1 MGFLGWNIAE
11 IATLFA
17 STGAFVVALYFLRKT
32 RRRVPVAAMY
42 LWTRVLPSKRTAAL
56 LGRLT
61 NLLSLILALLVLAA
75 LAFALGDPTFATERA
90 GTATIFAID
99 TTASMGATDET
110 PTRLA
115 YAVGIVRR
123 ELDDFGIA
131 DEGMIVKTRGRAIP
145 ITPWSKHRTT
155 LLDALGEFGGE
166 APLAPATEAADHDA
180 LARFAL
186 DAARGHERARLV
198 FISDTALTP
207 SEALVSALAEAHV
220 TIETRGVGTKA
231 ENLGV
236 THFSARRYPLDRARA
251 EVLVTWRNPTPEM
264 RKARA
269 LIFGDGEPIDVHEI
283 ELPAGE
289 STSRFLTDLSGV
301 DRTLSVTL
309 EPTDGKP
316 DFLPSDDHA
325 DTPLPPRARPR
336 ILTVTRG
343 NRYLEAALLLDEFLQ
358 VDTVTPER
366 FERADGYDL
375 VIFDAFLPATPP
387 SVSAIYLAPDSRSG
401 GAGPLAIRG
410 DVERPFFERVVRDH
424 PTVRGV
430 ALADTNI
437 RKSLLPTLEPAD
449 RAIGSD
455 TRAPLLVAGTR
466 SGARFVALLFDVRES
481 DLPMRTA
488 WPLLL
493 LNTIDWLTV
502 ASEPSGF
509 ELEGAAL
516 STNETAIAPAAPRT
530 RIANAP
536 TRRGSLVDK
545 LAEFPLWWLAVAFA
559 AALLAVEWVLFQR
572 RRTA

>member
-1 MGFLGWNIAE
+1 VGFLGWNIAE

-17 STGAFVVALYFLRKT
+17 GTGAFVVALYFLRKT
-32 RRRVPVAAMY
+32 RRRMPVAAMY

-61 NLLSLILALLVLAA
+61 SLLSLILALLVLAA

-90 GTATIFAID
+90 GTATIFAVD

-115 YAVGIVRR
+115 YAVEIVRR
-123 ELDDFGIA
+123 ELDGFGIA
-131 DEGMIVKTRGRAIP
+131 DEGMIVVTRGRAAP
-145 ITPWSKHRTT
+145 LTSWSKHRTT
-155 LLDALGEFGGE
+155 LLDALGELRE
-166 APLAPATEAADHDA
+166 DTATAPITEAADHNA

-186 DAARGHERARLV
+186 DAARGHERVRLV
-198 FISDTALTP
+198 FVSDTAFAP
-207 SEALVSALAEAHV
+207 NEALVSALAEAHV
-220 TIETRGVGTKA
+220 TVETRGVGTKA

-251 EVLVTWRNPTPEM
+251 EVLVTWRNPTPET
-264 RKARA
+264 RRARA
-269 LIFGDGEPIDVHEI
+269 VVLGDGEPIDVYEL

-289 STSRFLTDLSGV
+289 SSSRFLTDLSGV

-309 EPTDGKP
+309 EQADGKP
-316 DFLPSDDHA
+316 DFLPSDDRA

-358 VDTVTPER
+358 VDTVDPDR
-366 FERADGYDL
+366 FESADGYDL
-375 VIFDAFLPATPP
+375 VIFDAVLPAAPP

-401 GAGPLAIRG
+401 GAGPLVIRG
-410 DVERPFFERVVRDH
+410 DVERPFFERVLRDH

-437 RKSLLPTLEPAD
+437 RKSLLPTIEPAD

-493 LNTIDWLTV
+493 LNTVDWLT
-502 ASEPSGF
+502 ATNEPSGF

-516 STNETAIAPAAPRT
+516 STNETDIAPRAPRA
-530 RIANAP
+530 RIVTAP
-536 TRRGSLVDK
+536 ASRGSLLDK
-545 LAEFPLWWLAVAFA
+545 LAELPLWWLAVAFA
-559 AALLAVEWVLFQR
+559 IALLSVEWLLFQR